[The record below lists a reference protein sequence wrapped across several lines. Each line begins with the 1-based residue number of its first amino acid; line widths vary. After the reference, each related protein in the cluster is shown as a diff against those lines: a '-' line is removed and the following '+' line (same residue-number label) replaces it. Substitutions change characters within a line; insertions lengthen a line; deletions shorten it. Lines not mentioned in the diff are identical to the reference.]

1 MSDFVTHDLP
11 VESAEGEEPLLIDAN
26 AGFYE
31 AQPRGKSYVYVER
44 YVQKKIFFEPLVEG
58 TESSIRP
65 ETYLIKTTN
74 YQDIGGGLVMFD
86 RHYARVPDPWFD
98 YQVVALTLAF
108 TGGFTEGTV
117 TINPQFDQGIKRNT
131 STLAKVTRRY
141 YLESNLPT
149 NLNFNAPQV
158 SKPVDAVR
166 ETVVISGIIIT
177 RVVSYNPT
185 TFIDEVIRE
194 DSVSIYQGN
203 IYEVATFTGS
213 FAWKGNQ
220 LVPAEFPEEV
230 EEEEE

>member
-86 RHYARVPDPWFD
+86 RHYAQIPLAWFD
-98 YQVVALTLAF
+98 YQVVGITTSFFRSLTTTL
-108 TGGFTEGTV
+108 
-117 TINPQFDQGIKRNT
+117 TINPRFIGGSQQNT
-131 STLAKVTRRY
+131 SLLAKVTRKY
-141 YLESNLPT
+141 YLEKDLPID
-149 NLNFNAPQV
+149 LNINAPEEKRV
-158 SKPVDAVR
+158 LTPIT
-166 ETVVISGIIIT
+166 ETVNVGGIIIV
-177 RVVSYNPT
+177 REIGFEPVD
-185 TFIDEVIRE
+185 FINIIVRE
-194 DSVSIYQGN
+194 DDVGIYQGN
-203 IYEVATFTGS
+203 IYEVATFTGT
-213 FAWKGNQ
+213 FRFTGQFDQ
-220 LVPAEFPEEV
+220 LEPIG
-230 EEEEE
+230 EEEE